1 MLAVYIR
8 LAEQQTYFLSTLLLV
23 AFFRSERSDD
33 RKYVVCGSQA
43 NKRPSGSC
51 FIFRRLHISELVFS
65 EASLNFTPLCGLYIN
80 YIFGIPVP
88 AGAFVLYGAVFCQ
101 YFLCQFPTGG
111 DGREGGRAGGGG
123 GGGGEE
129 KLIHGKLPFKHTSLL
144 KTKDLISSD
153 PDSFRF
159 ALEKIAAHRRN
170 VPL

>member
-1 MLAVYIR
+1 MSI
-8 LAEQQTYFLSTLLLV
+8 FSLS
-23 AFFRSERSDD
+23 
-33 RKYVVCGSQA
+33 
-43 NKRPSGSC
+43 
-51 FIFRRLHISELVFS
+51 
-65 EASLNFTPLCGLYIN
+65 
-80 YIFGIPVP
+80 VP
-88 AGAFVLYGAVFCQ
+88 HR
-101 YFLCQFPTGG
+101 G
-111 DGREGGRAGGGG
+111 DGREGGRAGGG

>member
-1 MLAVYIR
+1 MDYISII
-8 LAEQQTYFLSTLLLV
+8 FLEYQYQRELLYSTEP
-23 AFFRSERSDD
+23 FF
-33 RKYVVCGSQA
+33 V
-43 NKRPSGSC
+43 N
-51 FIFRRLHISELVFS
+51 IF
-65 EASLNFTPLCGLYIN
+65 
-80 YIFGIPVP
+80 
-88 AGAFVLYGAVFCQ
+88 FVS
-101 YFLCQFPTGG
+101 FPQGG

-123 GGGGEE
+123 GRGEE

>member
-51 FIFRRLHISELVFS
+51 FIFRRFHISDLVFS

-123 GGGGEE
+123 GGGEE

>member
-1 MLAVYIR
+1 MKEI
-8 LAEQQTYFLSTLLLV
+8 EQKYSHTYFRSTLLLV
-23 AFFRSERSDD
+23 ALFRSERSDD
-33 RKYVVCGSQA
+33 RKYVVRGSQA

-51 FIFRRLHISELVFS
+51 FIFRRLHISNLVFS
-65 EASLNFTPLCGLYIN
+65 EASFTPLCGLYIN

-88 AGAFVLYGAVFCQ
+88 AGAFVSLRTRLLSIFS
-101 YFLCQFPTGG
+101 LCSPHGG
-111 DGREGGRAGGGG
+111 WDGRGESRRRRRGRRRETHSREVA
-123 GGGGEE
+123 
-129 KLIHGKLPFKHTSLL
+129 FKHTSLL